1 MPLDEET
8 HVARKHFSRE
18 FKAKVA
24 LEALRGEKTT
34 AQLSS
39 EHGVH
44 ATQIGA
50 WKKQALE
57 SLPDAFGRST
67 QRDQQA
73 QEAHEDRLYQQIGK
87 LQVENDWL
95 KKKSRELGLG

>member
-1 MPLDEET
+1 MLIDEEKNM
-8 HVARKHFSRE
+8 ARKRFSRQ

-24 LEALRGEKTT
+24 LEALRGDKTT

-57 SLPDAFGRST
+57 TLPEAFGCST
-67 QRDQQA
+67 QRNQQA
-73 QEAHEDRLYQQIGK
+73 QEAHEDRLYRQIGK